1 MMEMER
7 KVKIAQLEP
16 GARRRRVHL
25 GACPYCGGDVR
36 LARDIYGVYRQ
47 CLQCSREIHPGA
59 QPAPHAAPAEM
70 PAIAPAA
77 ELLIA

>member
-25 GACPYCGGDVR
+25 GACPHCGGDVR
-36 LARDIYGVYRQ
+36 LARDIYGAYRQ

-59 QPAPHAAPAEM
+59 QPATHAAPAEI